1 MKTVEAQNK
10 QSYGPVC
17 SQNGTCSL
25 FAAFVGFKR
34 IYSSLQCRPRR
45 RVRNMSWSEF
55 SELVYTFTKTRGVSD
70 QKREFVCF
78 FAQGDEAKSTT
89 RWNPVQAALPPS
101 TA

>member
-1 MKTVEAQNK
+1 MKTAEAQNK
-10 QSYGPVC
+10 QSHGPVC

-55 SELVYTFTKTRGVSD
+55 S
-70 QKREFVCF
+70 
-78 FAQGDEAKSTT
+78 
-89 RWNPVQAALPPS
+89 
-101 TA
+101 